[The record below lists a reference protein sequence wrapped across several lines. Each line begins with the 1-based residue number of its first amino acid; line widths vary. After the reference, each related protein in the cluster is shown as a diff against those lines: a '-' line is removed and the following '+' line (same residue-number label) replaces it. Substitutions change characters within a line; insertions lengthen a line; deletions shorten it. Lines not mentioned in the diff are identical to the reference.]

1 LAYPLRRTLRL
12 EAPRSWQT
20 LNLAELWEYREL
32 LFFFVW
38 RDVKVRY
45 KQTVLGALWAVIQP
59 LMTTFAF
66 AILFGRLGGMAKQ
79 VDGPYALHVFV
90 GMLPW
95 TFFANAVMAASNSL
109 VGSSHLISKVYFPRI
124 IVPVAAIASGLVDF
138 AISFLVL
145 LVMMAVYGVA
155 PSSSML
161 AMPLFLLGTIVTAA
175 GAGIMFAAAIV
186 TYRDVRYLITFI
198 VQLWL
203 FATPVLYPITMIPA
217 RWRLLYAV
225 NPMAGMIAGF
235 RASVLGGPAPLD
247 VILVSSI
254 SAAVLFTAAVRY
266 FVQVERRFADVI

>member
-1 LAYPLRRTLRL
+1 MAYPLRRTLRL

-59 LMTTFAF
+59 LTTTFAF
-66 AILFGRLGGMAKQ
+66 AILFGRFGGMAKH

-95 TFFANAVMAASNSL
+95 TFFANAVTAASNSL
-109 VGSSHLISKVYFPRI
+109 VGSGHLISKVYFPRL

-138 AISFLVL
+138 AVSFLVL
-145 LVMMAVYGVA
+145 LVMMAIYGVA

-175 GAGIMFAAAIV
+175 GAGILFAASIV
-186 TYRDVRYLITFI
+186 TYRDVRYVITFI
-198 VQLWL
+198 MQLWL

-217 RWRLLYAV
+217 KWHLLYAI

-235 RASVLGGPAPLD
+235 RASVLGGRPPLD

-254 SAAVLFTAAVRY
+254 SAAALFAVAVRY

>member
-1 LAYPLRRTLRL
+1 VVYPLRRTLRL

>member
-1 LAYPLRRTLRL
+1 VTYPLRRTLRL

-59 LMTTFAF
+59 LATTVAF
-66 AILFGRLGGMAKQ
+66 TILFGRFGGMARQ

-109 VGSSHLISKVYFPRI
+109 IGSGHLISKVYFPRI

-145 LVMMAVYGVA
+145 LAMMAAYRVP
-155 PSSSML
+155 PSASML
-161 AMPLFLLGTIVTAA
+161 LMPLFLFGTIVTAA
-175 GAGIMFAAAIV
+175 GAGLLFAALIV
-186 TYRDVRYLITFI
+186 TYRDVRYVVTF
-198 VQLWL
+198 VMQLWL
-203 FATPVLYPITMIPA
+203 FATPVLYTLAIIPA
-217 RWRLLYAV
+217 KWHLLYAI

-235 RASVLGGPAPLD
+235 RASVLGGGVPPNVLL
-247 VILVSSI
+247 ISSI
-254 SAAVLFTAAVRY
+254 SAGVLFLVAVRY